1 MEYTLSPEQRAYFEE
16 VLKKADPYPEDDP
29 IFDTLD
35 GKRDMD
41 RAMATIAKMALEGR
55 LR

>member
-1 MEYTLSPEQRAYFEE
+1 MASNLSPEDRAFFEE
-16 VLKKADPYPEDDP
+16 LLKKAEPYPEDDP

-35 GKRDMD
+35 GERDMD
-41 RAMATIAKMALEGR
+41 RAMATWAKLVLEGR